1 MYDSPES
8 YECPWFQIEDDD
20 QAARALHSTVLN
32 LRTYQEDRISTMLKF
47 FSIYA
52 NKDVLAS
59 ASPDASPLFAK
70 QINNKTQAI
79 IDNICAK
86 QIEAEV
92 KATFQ
97 TEDGDF
103 ADHRCAEQI
112 DKFVYGEFYRLK
124 IFKKQAIA
132 RRDSCIVG
140 PGYIK
145 FYKKNKKVTAE
156 RVLPFEIILD
166 EQACISSEPTEMYQ
180 SRYVPKQWAINNLL
194 DKNAPDFEKHAAEI
208 MQMASET
215 PIFQWPGSETQMV
228 QIVEGW
234 HLSSDEHMSEPDGK
248 HILAVGHVPLLVEPW
263 KYTVFPFAVI
273 EWSEAVI
280 GAYAQGLADQLAPL
294 QLELNKAMRRRAH
307 SLHLLS
313 VPRIWQAASC
323 KVSPEYDNLIGNVYK
338 YTGPK
343 PEIEAAPSFNPE
355 LNTYIAE
362 IKQDMDLLARVN
374 PMQSG
379 DMPSRFDSRP
389 ALREAQEIA
398 DQPHAWW
405 SKSCEDFSMDCA
417 KQIVRVSREIVEEHG
432 SYKAFGRAKD
442 FVETIDW
449 ADCDLEDNRF
459 VMRPEATSLLPTTPT
474 GKRLVVSDM
483 VDKNMFDDKSE
494 AWEMLAGMPDVDAIT
509 SRKLA
514 PRRLTEKQIY
524 SIVKKGVYAPPEDCQ
539 DPIYSKMFALQEQA
553 SLFLMKDVPESVISD
568 LDQYMLDCDNLI
580 KMANPPPAA
589 PANPVAPMQPAP
601 PPGAMNGIP
610 AVPPG
615 IPGTQPGPPVVGP
628 GNIQPPVPAG

>member
-1 MYDSPES
+1 MLDQS
-8 YECPWFQIEDDD
+8 YESPWFQIEDDAD
-20 QAARALHSTVLN
+20 AASALHSTITN
-32 LRTYQEDRISTMLKF
+32 LQTDQNTRITDMLKF
-47 FSIYA
+47 FSMYA
-52 NKDVLAS
+52 NKDVLALGGGED
-59 ASPDASPLFAK
+59 SPVFAK
-70 QINNKTQAI
+70 QINNKTQAT

-86 QIEAEV
+86 QVEAEV

-103 ADHRCAEQI
+103 SAHRCAEQI

-145 FYKKNKKVTAE
+145 FYQKHKKVAAE
-156 RVLPFEIILD
+156 RVLPFEILLD
-166 EQACISSEPTEMYQ
+166 EQACTSSEPTEMYQ
-180 SRYVPKQWAINNLL
+180 CRYVPKTWAIANLL
-194 DKNAPDFEKHAAEI
+194 DKDADDYEQKVTDITNMEDE
-208 MQMASET
+208 M
-215 PIFQWPGSETQMV
+215 PILQWRGATTQMV

-234 HLSSDEHMSEPDGK
+234 HLSSDDHMDKPDGK
-248 HILAVGHVPLLVEPW
+248 HILSVGHVPLVVEPW
-263 KYTVFPFAVI
+263 KYTMFPFAVI
-273 EWSEAVI
+273 EWSEATI
-280 GAYAQGLADQLAPL
+280 GAYAQGLAAQLAPL
-294 QLELNKAMRRRAH
+294 QLELNKANRRRAH

-313 VPRIWQAASC
+313 VPRVWQNAST
-323 KVSPEYDNLIGNVYK
+323 KITPEYNNLVGNVYK
-338 YTGPK
+338 YTGQK

-374 PMQSG
+374 PMQAG
-379 DMPSRFDSRP
+379 NMPSRFDSRP
-389 ALREAQEIA
+389 ALREAQEIS
-398 DQPHAWW
+398 DQNHAWW
-405 SKSCEDFSMDCA
+405 AQSCQDFSMACA
-417 KQIVRVSREIVEEHG
+417 TQIVRVAREIVEEHG

-442 FVETIDW
+442 FIETIDW
-449 ADCDLEDNRF
+449 KDCSLEDNRF

-474 GKRLVVSDM
+474 GKRLIVTDLM
-483 VDKNMFDDKSE
+483 EKGMFDDKSD

-524 SIVKKGVYAPPEDCQ
+524 SIVKKRIYLPPEDCQ
-539 DPIYSKMFALQEQA
+539 DPLFSKAFALQEQA
-553 SLFLMKDVPESVISD
+553 LLLTMKDVPESILAD

-589 PANPVAPMQPAP
+589 PADPAAPMQPAP
-601 PPGAMNGIP
+601 PPGAMNVIP
-610 AVPPG
+610 GAAVPPG
-615 IPGTQPGPPVVGP
+615 LPGTQPAAPIVGP
-628 GNIQPPVPAG
+628 GNIQPPVAAG

>member
-1 MYDSPES
+1 MLEQS
-8 YECPWFQIEDDD
+8 YESPWFQVEGDDE
-20 QAARALHSTVLN
+20 AASALHSTILN
-32 LRTYQEDRISTMLKF
+32 LRNYQEERISNMLKY
-47 FSIYA
+47 FSMYS
-52 NKDVLAS
+52 NKDVLALGS
-59 ASPDASPLFAK
+59 SDDSPLFAK
-70 QINNKTQAI
+70 QINNKTQAT

-103 ADHRCAEQI
+103 SAHLCAEQI
-112 DKFVYGEFYRLK
+112 DKFVYGEFYRLN

-132 RRDSCIVG
+132 RRDSAIVG

-145 FYKKNKKVTAE
+145 FYQKHKKVTAE
-156 RVLPFEIILD
+156 RVLPFEILLD

-180 SRYVPKQWAINNLL
+180 CRFVPKTWAIANLL
-194 DKNAPDFEKHAAEI
+194 DKNAKNYDEQVRSI
-208 MQMASET
+208 MTMANET
-215 PIFQWPGSETQMV
+215 PIFQWDGAETQMV

-234 HLSSDEHMSEPDGK
+234 HLSSDDHMDAPDGK
-248 HILAVGHVPLLVEPW
+248 HILAVGHVPLIVETW
-263 KYTVFPFAVI
+263 KYTTFPFAVI
-273 EWSEAVI
+273 EWSEATI
-280 GAYAQGLADQLAPL
+280 GAYPQGLAEQLAPL

-313 VPRIWQAASC
+313 VPRIWQAAST
-323 KVSPEYDNLIGNVYK
+323 KISPEYNNLIGNVYK
-338 YTGPK
+338 YTGQK

-379 DMPSRFDSRP
+379 QMPSRFDSRP

-405 SKSCEDFSMDCA
+405 SKSCEAFSMECA
-417 KQIVRVSREIVEEHG
+417 KQIVRVAREIVEEHG
-432 SYKAFGRAKD
+432 SYKAFGRAKG

-449 ADCDLEDNRF
+449 AECDLEDNRF
-459 VMRPEATSLLPTTPT
+459 VMRPEPTSLLPMTPT
-474 GKRLVVSDM
+474 GKRLVVQDM
-483 VDKNMFDDKSE
+483 VDKNMFDDKSD
-494 AWEMLAGMPDVDAIT
+494 AWEMLSGMPDVDAIT

-524 SIVKKGVYAPPEDCQ
+524 SIVKKGVYLAPEDCQ
-539 DPIYSKMFALQEQA
+539 DPVYSKSFALQEQA
-553 SLFLMKDVPESVISD
+553 LLMTMKDVPDSIFMD
-568 LDQYMLDCDNLI
+568 LDQYMLDCDNLV

-589 PANPVAPMQPAP
+589 PSDPNQPMQPAP
-601 PPGAMNGIP
+601 PPGVINGIP
-610 AVPPG
+610 PAAPG
-615 IPGTQPGPPVVGP
+615 IPGTQPGAPVLGP
-628 GNIQPPVPAG
+628 GNIQPPIPAG

>member
-1 MYDSPES
+1 MRETYES
-8 YECPWFQIEDDD
+8 PWFEVDDD
-20 QAARALHSTVLN
+20 NDAASALHSTILN
-32 LRTYQEDRISTMLKF
+32 LRTYQEDRVSNMLKY
-47 FSIYA
+47 FSMYS
-52 NKDVLAS
+52 NKDVLS
-59 ASPDASPLFAK
+59 LGSTDSPMFAK
-70 QINNKTQAI
+70 QINNKTQAT

-103 ADHRCAEQI
+103 AAHLCAEQI
-112 DKFVYGEFYRLK
+112 DKFVYGEFYRLN

-132 RRDSCIVG
+132 RRDSAIVG

-145 FYKKNKKVTAE
+145 FYQRHKKVVAE

-180 SRYVPKQWAINNLL
+180 CRYVPKQWAIANLL
-194 DKNAPDFEKHAAEI
+194 DKDDKKYDEQAAAI
-208 MQMASET
+208 MQMENET
-215 PIFQWPGSETQMV
+215 PIFQWEGAETQMV
-228 QIVEGW
+228 QIIEGW
-234 HLSSDEHMSEPDGK
+234 HLSSDSHMSEPDGR
-248 HILAVGHVPLLVEPW
+248 HILAVGHVPLVVEPW
-263 KYTVFPFAVI
+263 KYTTFPFAII

-280 GAYAQGLADQLAPL
+280 GAYPQGLAEQLAPL
-294 QLELNKAMRRRAH
+294 QLELNKANRRRAH

-313 VPRIWQAASC
+313 VPRIWQAAST
-323 KVSPEYDNLIGNVYK
+323 KITPEYNNLIGNVYK
-338 YTGPK
+338 YTGQK

-362 IKQDMDLLARVN
+362 IKQDMDLLSRIN
-374 PMQSG
+374 PMQAG
-379 DMPSRFDSRP
+379 QMPSRFDSRP

-398 DQPHAWW
+398 DQNHAWW
-405 SKSCEDFSMDCA
+405 SKSCQDFSMDCA
-417 KQIVRVSREIVEEHG
+417 KQIMRVAREIVAEHG

-449 ADCDLEDNRF
+449 AECDLEDNRF

-474 GKRLVVSDM
+474 GKRLVVTDLM
-483 VDKNMFDDKSE
+483 DKGMFDDKTD
-494 AWEMLAGMPDVDAIT
+494 AWEMLGGMPDVDAIT
-509 SRKLA
+509 NRKLA

-524 SIVKKGVYAPPEDCQ
+524 SIVKKGVYMAPEDCQ
-539 DPIYSKMFALQEQA
+539 DPVYSKAFALQESA
-553 SLFLMKDVPESVISD
+553 MLLLMKDVPDSIMAD

-589 PANPVAPMQPAP
+589 PADPQVPMQPAP
-601 PPGAMNGIP
+601 PPGVINGIP
-610 AVPPG
+610 PAAGVL
-615 IPGTQPGPPVVGP
+615 PGTQPGAPIVGP
-628 GNIQPPVPAG
+628 GNIQPPVAAG